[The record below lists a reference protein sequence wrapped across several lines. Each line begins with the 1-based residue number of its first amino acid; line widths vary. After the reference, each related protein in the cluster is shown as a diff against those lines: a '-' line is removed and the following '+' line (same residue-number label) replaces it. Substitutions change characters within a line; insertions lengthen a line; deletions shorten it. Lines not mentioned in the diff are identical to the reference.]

1 MFCILQGR
9 VIDWSEN
16 NAEKTKFWEL
26 VEHDAQFLPFME
38 EKWLRLYGKRKI
50 CLFLCCPSLW
60 PTTGDL
66 EERNKH
72 NEALPWFFT
81 ALTCKLRE

>member
-1 MFCILQGR
+1 MFCILQGS

-38 EKWLRLYGKRKI
+38 EKWLRL
-50 CLFLCCPSLW
+50 
-60 PTTGDL
+60 
-66 EERNKH
+66 
-72 NEALPWFFT
+72 
-81 ALTCKLRE
+81 